1 MTEGADALVHD
12 VPPND
17 AAAAGALLRA
27 GREAAGL
34 SVSAVAQ
41 QLKLAPRQVAALEDG
56 DFSKLPGRTFVR
68 GFMRNY
74 ARLLRLDSDA
84 VLAALPEGAAA
95 PSSEHP
101 SLAPTP
107 RPMGEL
113 PAEVHTKPNA
123 ARWAIPL
130 ALVAIV
136 TVAAVYEIT
145 RPPAETTTVA
155 TATPEVKT
163 PTVAA
168 ITDAAPAAAPTST
181 ATALPNPLATADNAA
196 DAPRDNAVG
205 RTESNEP
212 AASAA
217 PESASA
223 APESA
228 GAPMALAFRKR
239 SWVEVRDATGTL
251 VVQVTGNAGSTQA
264 VNGRAPFDVILGN
277 AAAVDVTWQG
287 RPFDTTP
294 YTRQNVARFTL
305 R

>member
-1 MTEGADALVHD
+1 VTEGADALAHD

-34 SVSAVAQ
+34 SVAAVAQ

-95 PSSEHP
+95 SSLEHP

-113 PAEVHTKPNA
+113 PAEVHAKPNP

-136 TVAAVYEIT
+136 TVAAVYEMT
-145 RPPAETTTVA
+145 RPPAETTTA
-155 TATPEVKT
+155 TTATPEMKT

-168 ITDAAPAAAPTST
+168 ITDAAPAAAPTNT
-181 ATALPNPLATADNAA
+181 ATALPNPLAAADNAA
-196 DAPRDNAVG
+196 DARRDNAVG

-212 AASAA
+212 AASV
-217 PESASA
+217 AS
-223 APESA
+223 ESA
-228 GAPMALAFRKR
+228 GAPMALAFRSR